1 MGVLYVPLISC
12 KIFIN
17 DTKISGGIMKP
28 FIKIR
33 KVIDYNKYCLIKFK
47 DYYFHTFNKKYG
59 YVLYGY
65 NSLNTKND
73 FAFWFKTK
81 KEAINKLKEGE

>member
-1 MGVLYVPLISC
+1 
-12 KIFIN
+12 
-17 DTKISGGIMKP
+17 MKP

-59 YVLYGY
+59 YVWL
-65 NSLNTKND
+65 SETKPPSKQT
-73 FAFWFKTK
+73 FCMS
-81 KEAINKLKEGE
+81 

>member
-1 MGVLYVPLISC
+1 
-12 KIFIN
+12 
-17 DTKISGGIMKP
+17 MKP

-33 KVIDYNKYCLIKFK
+33 KVIDYNKYCLIHFK

-65 NSLNTKND
+65 NCFNTKND

-81 KEAINKLKEGE
+81 KEATNKLNKGDK